1 MGPSM
6 VHRHRDVQGGTARAA
21 VFGVSDGLVSN
32 VALIL
37 GIAGATSDPAVIRV
51 AGVSGLLAGAVSMAA
66 GEYISLKAQTEL
78 VERELQIER
87 ESIAENPEDETEE
100 LAAIYRERGLGAEEA
115 DQVAEVLMSDPDVAL
130 DVHAREELG
139 VDPTQLGNPTG
150 AAAASFGAFA
160 LGALVPLLPWLGG
173 SGDAAEVG
181 IGEVVAG
188 VRPDGKVQAVLDL
201 RSPDA
206 HIAMVGDG
214 LNDTPALA
222 AADLG
227 IAIGGGTDAATE
239 AAGVVLLTDDLRA
252 VADAIALSRRT
263 VASIR
268 TNLVWAFL
276 YNVAALPLAV
286 AGALAPPIAAG
297 AMVASSLFVV
307 GNSLRLRS
315 FTGSTN

>member
-130 DVHAREELG
+130 DVHAREDLG

-173 SGDAAEVG
+173 SGDAAMWGSVG
-181 IGEVVAG
+181 LGVGSVAG
-188 VRPDGKVQAVLDL
+188 VGV
-201 RSPDA
+201 
-206 HIAMVGDG
+206 
-214 LNDTPALA
+214 ALA
-222 AADLG
+222 WL
-227 IAIGGGTDAATE
+227 TE
-239 AAGVVLLTDDLRA
+239 RSVV
-252 VADAIALSRRT
+252 RT
-263 VASIR
+263 VAR
-268 TNLVWAFL
+268 Q
-276 YNVAALPLAV
+276 VAV
-286 AGALAPPIAAG
+286 AAG
-297 AMVASSLFVV
+297 ACLVTWWIGGLLGASVA
-307 GNSLRLRS
+307 
-315 FTGSTN
+315 